1 MRRAAAAAP
10 HRVPVGRGLLL
21 GAMAALAAPAAAEPA
36 EEADAGPATAMIV
49 VTAPPT
55 PGRVLAPAVTLGREA
70 LLDRQPR
77 SIADAL
83 RGLPGVSVRPNS
95 RGETVPRVRG
105 SEERQTQVFLDGAPL
120 TVPWDGR
127 IDLGLLPAGLIG
139 GVEVRKGAVP
149 IEYGTNAVAGVVD
162 LRSRDSLGF
171 TGVAQLGSKG
181 LATLSAVGS
190 FAVGGATVTLGGAH
204 QSVDALVVADPAA
217 LPFSQAPDGRRTN
230 SASDADSLFAAVGL
244 TTGAVAWR
252 ASLLHFTAVR
262 QVAPESDRNPALF
275 APRYWRYP
283 TIDFTQAQLSAEATL
298 AADTK
303 LRLTAWRQWF
313 GQTIDA
319 YRDISYSALRSRE
332 DNDDD
337 TLGGRLTFH
346 HHAGPLSLRW
356 SASATIADHLQRDTA
371 FPPGNPGPWLRYTQ
385 VNLST
390 GLEADLPLSATTG
403 LTAGIGYDRSNNSR
417 TGDKPG
423 QPVKD
428 AFAFSGALRHAFDE
442 RLTLVLSGGRRTRFP
457 AAREL
462 FGEAQARFLA
472 NPALAPETAWLG
484 DAELSWRRDGVT
496 VTLNPFLIRADGT
509 ISQRVVRVGNQSL
522 RQRFNLSGS
531 TSYGVDGLLLVPIGE
546 TLTAEITGNWLSA
559 HADDGSRLVQRPD
572 HEVMLAIDWAP
583 RRHGQRLFDLRSEIR
598 HIGPAVDLAPDG
610 TIARL
615 PAATEWN
622 LRAALPLGRIGA
634 TRLALTAAADNVT
647 NALVVPQLGLPLAG
661 RTVRFGI
668 RVE

>member
-1 MRRAAAAAP
+1 MRHAAAASP
-10 HRVPVGRGLLL
+10 GRVGRGVLLTGIL
-21 GAMAALAAPAAAEPA
+21 VAGAPAAAQTE
-36 EEADAGPATAMIV
+36 AGPSAAMIV
-49 VTAPPT
+49 VTAPPA
-55 PGRVLAPAVTLGREA
+55 PGRVLAPAVTLGSEA

-139 GVEVRKGAVP
+139 AVEVRKGAVP

-162 LRSRDSLGF
+162 LRSRDTIGF

-190 FAVGGATVTLGGAH
+190 FALGPATVTLGGAH
-204 QSVDALVVADPAA
+204 QSVDALVVADLAA

-230 SASDADSLFAAVGL
+230 SASDADSLFAAITA
-244 TTGAVAWR
+244 TTGGIAWR
-252 ASLLHFTAVR
+252 ASILHFTAVR
-262 QVAPESDRNPALF
+262 QIAPESDRNPALF

-283 TIDFTQAQLSAEATL
+283 DIDFTQAQVSAEARL
-298 AADTK
+298 AEDTS
-303 LRLTAWRQWF
+303 LRLTGWRQWF

-319 YRDISYSALRSRE
+319 YRDIGYTALRSRE
-332 DNDDD
+332 QNDDD
-337 TLGGRLTFH
+337 TLGGRLTFNH
-346 HHAGPLSLRW
+346 PAGPLALRW
-356 SASATIADHLQRDTA
+356 SASATAADHLQRDTA
-371 FPPGNPGPWLRYTQ
+371 FPPGTGGPWLRYRQ
-385 VNLST
+385 VNVSA
-390 GLEADLPLSATTG
+390 GLEADLPLSPRTG
-403 LTAGIGYDRSNNSR
+403 VTAGIGYDRSDNVR
-417 TGDKPG
+417 TGDKPA

-428 AFAFSGALRHAFDE
+428 AVAFSGALRHAFDD

-457 AAREL
+457 SAREL
-462 FGEAQARFLA
+462 FGEALGRFLA
-472 NPALAPETAWLG
+472 NPALAPETAWLA
-484 DAELSWRRDGVT
+484 DAELSWRRNGMT
-496 VTLNPFLIRADGT
+496 VTLNPFLLRADGT

-531 TSYGVDGLLLVPIGE
+531 TSYGVDGLVLVPIGE
-546 TLTAEITGNWLSA
+546 TLTAEITGSWLEA
-559 HADDGSRLVQRPD
+559 HADAGSRLVQRPD

-583 RRHGQRLFDLRSEIR
+583 RRHGERLFDLRSEVR
-598 HIGPAVDLAPDG
+598 RIGPAVDLAPDG
-610 TIARL
+610 TTARL

-634 TRLALTAAADNVT
+634 THVWLTAAADNLT
-647 NALVVPQLGLPLAG
+647 NAVVVPQLGLPLPG